1 MQVHLLGTAA
11 GGGIPQWNCNCPN
24 CRAARSAPGRALVRT
39 QSCVAISGDRSRW
52 FLVNAAPDIRFQVE
66 SFPPL
71 WPPRDTMR
79 GTAIAGVLLSS
90 ADLDHTLGLFNLR
103 ESGPL
108 VVHATPA
115 VRRTLID
122 GLNIDA
128 VLSFYHGILW
138 REPPGTLE
146 PLRYPDGSASRIE
159 YAAFAVAG
167 NPPRYQR
174 KAAASEGDVVG
185 YRFVD
190 VTTGGR
196 LVVIPGL
203 AAFDDR
209 VATEA
214 ENADLLLLDGTCFD
228 EDETAPYRHG
238 NRDGRGNGPPGSR
251 RKRGQSGQNRPPARC
266 VAGLY
271 SHQQHQPHAPR
282 RFTGGAAVLA
292 AGVKVGSD
300 GMEFSL

>member
-11 GGGIPQWNCNCPN
+11 GGAIPQWNCNCPN
-24 CRAARSAPGRALVRT
+24 CRAARSAPGRAGART

-52 FLVNAAPDIRFQVE
+52 FLVNAAPDIRFQLE

-128 VLSFYHGILW
+128 VLSSYHGILW

-146 PLRYPDGSASRIE
+146 ALHYPDGSASGIE

-174 KAAASEGDVVG
+174 KAATREGDVVG

-190 VTTGGR
+190 VATGGR

-209 VATEA
+209 VAREA

-228 EDETAPYRHG
+228 EDEMRLTGTGTATAAEMGHLAVGG
-238 NRDGRGNGPPGSR
+238 NAGSLARIAPLHDVSRVYIHINNTNPMLRDDSPER
-251 RKRGQSGQNRPPARC
+251 
-266 VAGLY
+266 
-271 SHQQHQPHAPR
+271 
-282 RFTGGAAVLA
+282 AAVLA
-292 AGVKVGSD
+292 AGVEVGSD

>member
-1 MQVHLLGTAA
+1 M
-11 GGGIPQWNCNCPN
+11 
-24 CRAARSAPGRALVRT
+24 
-39 QSCVAISGDRSRW
+39 
-52 FLVNAAPDIRFQVE
+52 
-66 SFPPL
+66 
-71 WPPRDTMR
+71 
-79 GTAIAGVLLSS
+79 
-90 ADLDHTLGLFNLR
+90 FNLR

-146 PLRYPDGSASRIE
+146 PLRYPDGSASGIE

-209 VATEA
+209 IAREA

-228 EDETAPYRHG
+228 EDEMRLTGTGTATAAEMGHLAVGG
-238 NRDGRGNGPPGSR
+238 NAGSL
-251 RKRGQSGQNRPPARC
+251 ARI
-266 VAGLY
+266 
-271 SHQQHQPHAPR
+271 APLHDVLR
-282 RFTGGAAVLA
+282 IYIHITTPTPCSATIHRSAQRVLA
-292 AGVKVGSD
+292 AAQRLALTAWSFPCKERGS
-300 GMEFSL
+300 GIAR